1 MPALSMACSAAAIA
15 VVLFFLKPNSQ
26 VEQQALAALIDEQVN
41 KRVAEQLAQEMNTQ
55 ANTLVSLRLREFAA
69 EQ

>member
-15 VVLFFLKPNSQ
+15 VVLFFLKPYVQ
-26 VEQQALAALIDEQVN
+26 LEQQVLAALIDEQVN
-41 KRVAEQLAQEMNTQ
+41 KRVHQLAQEMNTQ